1 MSIAEDERVKE
12 ITANKFISTF
22 LIVRKVA
29 KEARTLKIIARISFH
44 FAKAN
49 ELARKAGSNSIRL
62 FTLHC
67 RKFFNAILFMCKI
80 NSNYFFVLS

>member
-1 MSIAEDERVKE
+1 MSTAAAERVKE

-44 FAKAN
+44 YAKAN
-49 ELARKAGSNSIRL
+49 ELARKAGLKQHSP
-62 FTLHC
+62 FYATLQE
-67 RKFFNAILFMCKI
+67 IL
-80 NSNYFFVLS
+80 